1 MEPGSSALQA
11 DSFTIWA
18 KQLAWGRMNSLLV
31 RSTPAW
37 EMLGPLQRPH
47 LVLGL
52 RGPPC
57 AEIRESY
64 CLPVCPLPHHS
75 EICPSTNLL
84 SFAFYHH
91 PPHQSWPYFPFSLLS
106 HFLDD
111 VSTQMLAP
119 RDSVLGRDWTMT
131 WNIPTLSIFSG
142 EAWVCGFLRPGLKFK
157 DFPLPNPTLPFWG
170 GSCLTHIQDLAIFSF
185 SSGAFL
191 GTRQKASEL
200 TISRRPQHI
209 LASSHMWIYS

>member
-64 CLPVCPLPHHS
+64 CLPVCPLPRHS

-111 VSTQMLAP
+111 VSTEMLAP

-157 DFPLPNPTLPFWG
+157 DFLSP
-170 GSCLTHIQDLAIFSF
+170 IQLCHFEE
-185 SSGAFL
+185 GAVWL
-191 GTRQKASEL
+191 
-200 TISRRPQHI
+200 ISRTWPFS
-209 LASSHMWIYS
+209 ASHLELPWAPDRKLLS